1 MKDERK
7 KKPNEDNKFT
17 KTKTTKSNVSNVEQS
32 ITQLHCNVVI
42 SIFFEFLNKSIINK
56 IVWLTI

>member
-7 KKPNEDNKFT
+7 KKPNEDNKF
-17 KTKTTKSNVSNVEQS
+17 TKTTKSNVSNVEQS

-42 SIFFEFLNKSIINK
+42 SIFFWISQNFVIKKINYQ
-56 IVWLTI
+56 